1 MVLGKFNSN
10 IQKNETGTFSYS
22 IQKIKSKGMKNLNER
37 QEFIKILENTMGS
50 KFFDLSHSNFL
61 VDTSPKA
68 RETKAK
74 MNYWDFI
81 KIKSSCTAKVAH
93 KTKKIIYRMGEDIC
107 KCLIRYPKSKIYKE
121 LIKLNT
127 QKPNNPVK
135 KWPEDMTSHFSKENI
150 QK

>member
-50 KFFDLSHSNFL
+50 KHFDFSHSNFL

-81 KIKSSCTAKVAH
+81 KIKSLCANEMVNKAKRQPREWQKLFANVFSN
-93 KTKKIIYRMGEDIC
+93 KR
-107 KCLIRYPKSKIYKE
+107 LVSKIYK
-121 LIKLNT
+121 
-127 QKPNNPVK
+127 
-135 KWPEDMTSHFSKENI
+135 
-150 QK
+150 